1 MSSQQRMSEV
11 ERGERR
17 DQQKIWN
24 SQQTKKK
31 PGFAALLKVRQPQ
44 YHFSFVLILLHCR
57 FVGSSHS
64 QLFNNIQN
72 EFLAGGS
79 IPFFLF
85 FVHKH
90 FLFFLQYRIK
100 HMDPPEQVDFLI
112 STLSKGEN
120 IIPLERGLN
129 DCYKTYTD
137 FISMKNHMVFKNQQ
151 LISLVLKRLES
162 TNMEELAPILNLVRL
177 IGRIGKRTFFI
188 FLFFFSSLLIFFPP
202 FFFVWTIF
210 QTEENQLTFR
220 EQGAIE
226 KVVKVME
233 TYPDHV
239 GIQEKGCGAFQNL
252 VLDGVALVL
261 LSTLQ
266 RRKEK

>member
-1 MSSQQRMSEV
+1 MQEEKGEGRRTR
-11 ERGERR
+11 ERKDEK
-17 DQQKIWN
+17 QNK
-24 SQQTKKK
+24 TKY
-31 PGFAALLKVRQPQ
+31 LS
-44 YHFSFVLILLHCR
+44 FSFFCIAVLLALRTHNCSTTSKMSFLLEVR
-57 FVGSSHS
+57 F
-64 QLFNNIQN
+64 LF
-72 EFLAGGS
+72 S
-79 IPFFLF
+79 FFFFF

-162 TNMEELAPILNLVRL
+162 TNMEELASILNLVRL

-188 FLFFFSSLLIFFPP
+188 FLFFFSSLLFFFPP